1 MPRVCTVC
9 AHSER
14 EAIDAALLTT
24 ETKRGI
30 ARRYAID
37 EDAIGRHAA
46 KHLAQQLRDA
56 ADLAEVGR
64 LDVLVAD
71 VQRLRLQ
78 ADRLGKAAEEQGDPR
93 TALAAL
99 RESRE
104 TMAFLAK
111 LLGLGVKEVLAVEV
125 TADVGHFEPSPEFMA
140 RVAQNVRALNLAAP
154 EAPILLEV
162 VKPPEVTEADDLV
175 DDGEVDEYIAET
187 KSVRPHS
194 NGAPPPPSGIGVVK
208 MPGSNPDHDRWNWER

>member
-9 AHSER
+9 AHV
-14 EAIDAALLTT
+14 AHADIDAALLTT

-46 KHLAQQLRDA
+46 KHLAQQLREA

-111 LLGLGVKEVLAVEV
+111 LLGLGAKDVLAVEV

-140 RVAQNVRALNLAAP
+140 RVAENVRALNLAEP

-162 VKPPEVTEADDLV
+162 AKTPEVTEGDNLV
-175 DDGEVDEYIAET
+175 EDGDIDEYDAE
-187 KSVRPHS
+187 KQEVRPHR
-194 NGAPPPPSGIGVVK
+194 NGATPPASDLGVVK
-208 MPGSNPDHDRWNWER
+208 LRGSNPDRWNWDR